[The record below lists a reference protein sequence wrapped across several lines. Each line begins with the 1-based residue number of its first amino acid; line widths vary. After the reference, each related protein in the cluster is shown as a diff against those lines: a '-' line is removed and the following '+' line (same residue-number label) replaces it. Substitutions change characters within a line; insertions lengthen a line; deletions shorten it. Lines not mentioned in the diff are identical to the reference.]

1 MIKQAALDHWLN
13 LFFSWACLPLVL
25 GAAFA
30 LSNITWLV
38 FAPSALEP
46 VRLLKNVSVKSMPA
60 DAMVNSLDIPKVTSW
75 QLFGTF
81 QAAPSAVVAA
91 PQADAPDTSL
101 SLELAGVFVAINPK
115 KSTAVILEKGREA
128 QLYGINDQLPGN
140 AQLNYVYDDRVVI
153 KRNGRFETLRFP
165 RDPSAEQGISMTEL
179 PPSSVS
185 TKSGTKPAGGVPAI
199 KRILD
204 QSQKLTPE
212 KLVQSL
218 QSSLQSG
225 ASATIDQLGLEAVD
239 GGAEKGYRV
248 TGRTPPHLMNMLGL
262 KQGDILLTVNGTPI
276 GDITKDQSLFNQVV
290 ASGQA
295 TVTVQSGDRTI
306 SATIPIPKGMMR

>member
-1 MIKQAALDHWLN
+1 MTKQATLESWLN
-13 LFFSWACLPLVL
+13 QGFSWACLPLVL
-25 GAAFA
+25 GCAFA
-30 LSNITWLV
+30 LSNITWLIL
-38 FAPSALEP
+38 APSALEP
-46 VRLLKNVSVKSMPA
+46 VKLITSTPLKAAPPQAVVMR
-60 DAMVNSLDIPKVTSW
+60 LDIPTLTSW
-75 QLFGTF
+75 QLFGAF
-81 QAAPSAVVAA
+81 QATSTAVVAA

-101 SLELAGVFVAINPK
+101 SLELAGVFVALDPK

-140 AQLNYVYDDRVVI
+140 AKLEYVYDDRVVI

-165 RDPSAEQGISMTEL
+165 KDASAEQSITMSELMQPAASNNSGIRQ
-179 PPSSVS
+179 VDR
-185 TKSGTKPAGGVPAI
+185 VPAI
-199 KRILD
+199 KRMLD

-218 QSSLQSG
+218 QSGLQSG
-225 ASATIDQLGLEAVD
+225 GTATLDQLGLESVE

-248 TGRTPPHLMNMLGL
+248 TARTPPQLMNMLGL
-262 KQGDILLTVNGTPI
+262 KAGDVLLTVNGAPI

-306 SATIPIPKGMMR
+306 KATIPIPKGMMR